1 MILYFKSPG
10 FLGGLLFLNG
20 NLMSLILTSEGA
32 AESASY
38 FESKLNVEH
47 SVYEVIRIID
57 GVALFLEDHFQR
69 LSVSTDLQKMNLQLG
84 FQEFKTIISELTRR
98 NRQFEGNVKFSCS
111 QIDNQVQW
119 VCSFIPHSY
128 PMAADYQNG
137 VKTDL
142 LFAERKN
149 PNAKVVQ
156 TSVRDRANRE
166 IAEKGLYEVLL
177 VNKDKLI
184 TEGSRSNVFFVK
196 DNQFYTAPVS
206 MILEGVTRRKVFD
219 CLHVLGF
226 TVVEKAISSDLI
238 CDFNAA
244 FLTGTSPKVLPVNSV
259 GEQVFKVRND
269 AVIQLMDRYNQM
281 IQEYIR
287 NEKS

>member
-1 MILYFKSPG
+1 MKI
-10 FLGGLLFLNG
+10 
-20 NLMSLILTSEGA
+20 ILTSEGLA
-32 AESASY
+32 NSASY
-38 FESKLNVEH
+38 FESDLNVEH

-69 LSVSTDLQKMNLQLG
+69 LLVSIDLQKIILPIG
-84 FQEFKTIISELTRR
+84 FQEFKAMLSELIHR
-98 NRQFEGNVKFSCS
+98 NNQFEGNVKFSCY
-111 QIDNQVQW
+111 QVDKQVKW
-119 VCSFIPHSY
+119 VCSFISHSY
-128 PMAADYQNG
+128 PAANDYQNG

-156 TSVRDRANRE
+156 TSVREMANRA

-196 DNQFYTAPVS
+196 GNRFYTAPIP
-206 MILEGVTRRKVFD
+206 MILEGITRRKVFE
-219 CLHVLGF
+219 CLHALGF
-226 TVVEKAISSDLI
+226 AVVEEAISSDRI
-238 CDFNAA
+238 CDFDAA

-259 GEQVFKVRND
+259 GKQVFSMRD
-269 AVIQLMDRYNQM
+269 EAVTKLMDKYNQL

-287 NEKS
+287 NEKSGAKGFAGL